1 MPRRSDEK
9 TKTRKPKTKTKK
21 FDSKE
26 KFFRKK
32 SCRFC
37 LDKTEAIDYKDP
49 LRLKRF
55 ITEKGKIMPNRLT
68 GNCAKHQ
75 RKIAVAVKR
84 ARHIA
89 LLPYVGDKTNRVVQ
103 R

>member
-1 MPRRSDEK
+1 MPRRPDDK
-9 TKTRKPKTKTKK
+9 TKKPRLKTKK

-37 LDKTEAIDYKDP
+37 MDKTEVIDYKDVM
-49 LRLKRF
+49 RMKRF

-75 RKIAVAVKR
+75 RKITIAVKR
-84 ARHIA
+84 ARYMA
-89 LLPYVGDKTNRVVQ
+89 LLPYVGE
-103 R
+103 

>member
-1 MPRRSDEK
+1 MPRRQDD
-9 TKTRKPKTKTKK
+9 KTRKPKKKK

-37 LDKTEAIDYKDP
+37 LDKTEKIDYKDAMK
-49 LRLKRF
+49 LKRF
-55 ITEKGKIMPNRLT
+55 VTEKGKIMPNRLT

-75 RKIAVAVKR
+75 RKIAEAVKR
-84 ARHIA
+84 ARFVA
-89 LLPYVGDKTNRVVQ
+89 LLPYVGE
-103 R
+103 

>member
-9 TKTRKPKTKTKK
+9 TRKPKTKMKK
-21 FDSKE
+21 FDSRE

-37 LDKTEAIDYKDP
+37 LDKTEVIDYKDP
-49 LRLKRF
+49 MRLKRF
-55 ITEKGKIMPNRLT
+55 ITEKGKIMPSRLT

-75 RKIAVAVKR
+75 RKIAAAVKR
-84 ARHIA
+84 ARHVAI
-89 LLPYVGDKTNRVVQ
+89 LPYVGE
-103 R
+103 

>member
-9 TKTRKPKTKTKK
+9 TKKPKTKK

-37 LDKTEAIDYKDP
+37 LDKTEAIDYKDSM
-49 LRLKRF
+49 RMKRF
-55 ITEKGKIMPNRLT
+55 ITEKGKIMPSRLT

-75 RKIAVAVKR
+75 RKIATAIKR

-89 LLPYVGDKTNRVVQ
+89 ILPYVGE
-103 R
+103 

>member
-1 MPRRSDEK
+1 MLRRSEDR
-9 TKTRKPKTKTKK
+9 TKKPKKKK

-37 LDKTEAIDYKDP
+37 LDKTEVIDYKDVM
-49 LRLKRF
+49 RMRRF
-55 ITEKGKIMPNRLT
+55 VTEKGKIMPNRLT

-75 RKIAVAVKR
+75 RKIAIAVKR
-84 ARHIA
+84 ARYVA
-89 LLPYVGDKTNRVVQ
+89 LLPYVGD
-103 R
+103 

>member
-9 TKTRKPKTKTKK
+9 MRKPKAKNKK

-37 LDKTEAIDYKDP
+37 IDKSETIDYKDAM
-49 LRLKRF
+49 RLKRF

-75 RKIAVAVKR
+75 RKIAAAIKR

-89 LLPYVGDKTNRVVQ
+89 ILPYVGE
-103 R
+103 

>member
-9 TKTRKPKTKTKK
+9 TKRPKLKTKR

-37 LDKTEAIDYKDP
+37 LDKTESIDYKDTMK
-49 LRLKRF
+49 LKRSV
-55 ITEKGKIMPNRLT
+55 TEKGKIMPNRLT
-68 GNCAKHQ
+68 GNCAQHQ
-75 RKIAVAVKR
+75 RKIAAAVKR
-84 ARHIA
+84 ARYVA
-89 LLPYVGDKTNRVVQ
+89 LLPYVGE
-103 R
+103 

>member
-9 TKTRKPKTKTKK
+9 TKRQKTKTKK

-37 LDKTEAIDYKDP
+37 LDKSESIDYKDIIK
-49 LRLKRF
+49 LKRF
-55 ITEKGKIMPNRLT
+55 VNEKGKIMPNRLT

-75 RKIAVAVKR
+75 RKIAAAVKR
-84 ARHIA
+84 ARYVA
-89 LLPYVGDKTNRVVQ
+89 LLPYVGD
-103 R
+103 

>member
-1 MPRRSDEK
+1 MLRRSDD
-9 TKTRKPKTKTKK
+9 KTRKPKKKK

-37 LDKTEAIDYKDP
+37 MDKTESIDYKDAM
-49 LRLKRF
+49 RLKRF

-84 ARHIA
+84 ARYIA
-89 LLPYVGDKTNRVVQ
+89 LLPYVGE
-103 R
+103 

>member
-1 MPRRSDEK
+1 MLRRSDDR
-9 TKTRKPKTKTKK
+9 TKRPKKKK

-49 LRLKRF
+49 IRLKRF
-55 ITEKGKIMPNRLT
+55 ITERGKIMPNRLT

-84 ARHIA
+84 ARYVA
-89 LLPYVGDKTNRVVQ
+89 LLPYVGD
-103 R
+103 

>member
-9 TKTRKPKTKTKK
+9 TKKPKMKK

-37 LDKTEAIDYKDP
+37 LDKTESIDYKDVMR
-49 LRLKRF
+49 LRRF
-55 ITEKGKIMPNRLT
+55 VTEKGKIMPNRLT

-75 RKIAVAVKR
+75 RKIASAIKR
-84 ARHIA
+84 ARYMA
-89 LLPYVGDKTNRVVQ
+89 LLPYVGE
-103 R
+103 

>member
-1 MPRRSDEK
+1 MPRRQDDK
-9 TKTRKPKTKTKK
+9 TKKPKKKK

-37 LDKTEAIDYKDP
+37 LDKTEKIDYKDAMK
-49 LRLKRF
+49 LKRF
-55 ITEKGKIMPNRLT
+55 VTEKGKIMPNRLT

-75 RKIAVAVKR
+75 RKIAEAVKR
-84 ARHIA
+84 ARFVA
-89 LLPYVGDKTNRVVQ
+89 LLPYVGE
-103 R
+103 

>member
-9 TKTRKPKTKTKK
+9 TRKPKLKTKNKK

-37 LDKTEAIDYKDP
+37 LDKTEVMDYKDI
-49 LRLKRF
+49 LKLKRF

-75 RKIAVAVKR
+75 RKVAVAVKR
-84 ARHIA
+84 ARYVA
-89 LLPYVGDKTNRVVQ
+89 LLPYVGD
-103 R
+103 

>member
-1 MPRRSDEK
+1 MLRRSED
-9 TKTRKPKTKTKK
+9 KTRKPKTKK

-37 LDKTEAIDYKDP
+37 LDKTERIDYKDVI
-49 LRLKRF
+49 RLKRF

-84 ARHIA
+84 ARYIA
-89 LLPYVGDKTNRVVQ
+89 LLPYVGE
-103 R
+103 

>member
-1 MPRRSDEK
+1 MPRRPDDK
-9 TKTRKPKTKTKK
+9 TKRPRTKTKTKK

-37 LDKTEAIDYKDP
+37 LDKTEVIDYKDVM
-49 LRLKRF
+49 RMKRF

-75 RKIAVAVKR
+75 RKIATAVKR
-84 ARHIA
+84 ARYMAI
-89 LLPYVGDKTNRVVQ
+89 LPYVGD
-103 R
+103 

>member
-9 TKTRKPKTKTKK
+9 TRKPRTKTKK

-37 LDKTEAIDYKDP
+37 LDKTESIDYKDSM
-49 LRLKRF
+49 RLKRF

-75 RKIAVAVKR
+75 RKIATAIKR
-84 ARHIA
+84 ARYIA
-89 LLPYVGDKTNRVVQ
+89 ILPYVGE
-103 R
+103 

>member
-1 MPRRSDEK
+1 MPRRSDDK
-9 TKTRKPKTKTKK
+9 TKKPKKTKK

-37 LDKTEAIDYKDP
+37 LDKAESIDYKDAM
-49 LRLKRF
+49 RLKRF
-55 ITEKGKIMPNRLT
+55 VTEKGKIMPSRLT

-75 RKIAVAVKR
+75 RKIATAIKR
-84 ARHIA
+84 ARYIA
-89 LLPYVGDKTNRVVQ
+89 ILPYVGE
-103 R
+103 

>member
-1 MPRRSDEK
+1 MPRRPDDK
-9 TKTRKPKTKTKK
+9 TKKPRTKTKK

-37 LDKTEAIDYKDP
+37 LDKTEVIDYKDAM
-49 LRLKRF
+49 RMKRF

-75 RKIAVAVKR
+75 RKIADAVKR
-84 ARHIA
+84 ARYMAI
-89 LLPYVGDKTNRVVQ
+89 LPNEGE
-103 R
+103 

>member
-1 MPRRSDEK
+1 MPRRSEERAK
-9 TKTRKPKTKTKK
+9 KLKKKK

-37 LDKTEAIDYKDP
+37 LDKTESIDYKDP
-49 LRLKRF
+49 LKLKRF
-55 ITEKGKIMPNRLT
+55 VTEKGKIMPSRLT

-75 RKIAVAVKR
+75 RKLATAVKR
-84 ARHIA
+84 ARHMA
-89 LLPYVGDKTNRVVQ
+89 LLPYVGE
-103 R
+103 

>member
-1 MPRRSDEK
+1 MPRRSDDK
-9 TKTRKPKTKTKK
+9 TKKSRTKTKTKR
-21 FDSKE
+21 FDSKD

-37 LDKTEAIDYKDP
+37 LDKTEVIDYKDA

-55 ITEKGKIMPNRLT
+55 ITEKGKIMPSRLT

-84 ARHIA
+84 ARFVA
-89 LLPYVGDKTNRVVQ
+89 LLPYVGE
-103 R
+103 

>member
-9 TKTRKPKTKTKK
+9 TRKPKAKTKK

-37 LDKTEAIDYKDP
+37 LDKTEVIDYKDSI
-49 LRLKRF
+49 RLKRF
-55 ITEKGKIMPNRLT
+55 ITEKGKIMPSRLT

-75 RKIAVAVKR
+75 RKIAIAVKR
-84 ARHIA
+84 ARYVA
-89 LLPYVGDKTNRVVQ
+89 LLPYVGE
-103 R
+103 

>member
-1 MPRRSDEK
+1 MKMKKLK
-9 TKTRKPKTKTKK
+9 TKR

-37 LDKTEAIDYKDP
+37 LDKTESIDYKDP
-49 LRLKRF
+49 MRLKRF
-55 ITEKGKIMPNRLT
+55 VTEKGKIMPSRLT
-68 GNCAKHQ
+68 GNCAIHQ

-84 ARHIA
+84 ARYVA
-89 LLPYVGDKTNRVVQ
+89 LLPYVGE
-103 R
+103 

>member
-9 TKTRKPKTKTKK
+9 TKRPKLKTKK

-37 LDKTEAIDYKDP
+37 LDKAKSIDYNDTIK
-49 LRLKRF
+49 LKRF
-55 ITEKGKIMPNRLT
+55 VTEKGKIMPNRLT
-68 GNCAKHQ
+68 GNCAQHQ

-84 ARHIA
+84 ARYVA
-89 LLPYVGDKTNRVVQ
+89 LLPYVGE
-103 R
+103 

>member
-1 MPRRSDEK
+1 MPRRSDDK
-9 TKTRKPKTKTKK
+9 TKKPKFKK

-37 LDKTEAIDYKDP
+37 LDKTESIDYKDVM
-49 LRLKRF
+49 RLKRF
-55 ITEKGKIMPNRLT
+55 VTEKGKIMPNRLT

-75 RKIAVAVKR
+75 RKIAIAIKR
-84 ARHIA
+84 ARFMA
-89 LLPYVGDKTNRVVQ
+89 LLPYVGE
-103 R
+103 